1 MLPDLVSSMTIAFI
15 LITILIL
22 APICY
27 LAGVNIFAKISA
39 TDSHA
44 AEAVSSSGMD
54 MARDLLGAL
63 FYVVWMVFAIP
74 TGNKWNL
81 KIIFIYSNIFWFSAI
96 YWYFNT
102 VKYSLYMSMKQS
114 ENEPTQ
120 DVVQMTTINLP

>member
-1 MLPDLVSSMTIAFI
+1 MEYRINVTIFNKVNSLTFCSLTLFAAFEQAKLMFMLPDLVSSMTIAFI

-22 APICY
+22 APVCY

-81 KIIFIYSNIFWFSAI
+81 KIIFIYSNIF
-96 YWYFNT
+96 
-102 VKYSLYMSMKQS
+102 
-114 ENEPTQ
+114 
-120 DVVQMTTINLP
+120 

>member
-1 MLPDLVSSMTIAFI
+1 MEYRINVTIFNKVNSLTFCFLTLFAAFEQAKLMFMLPDLVSSMTIAFI

-44 AEAVSSSGMD
+44 PEAVSSSGMD

-81 KIIFIYSNIFWFSAI
+81 KIIFIYSNIF
-96 YWYFNT
+96 
-102 VKYSLYMSMKQS
+102 
-114 ENEPTQ
+114 
-120 DVVQMTTINLP
+120 